1 MLVLRSLNQVHGGN
15 MKFSK
20 KKAFTLTELLVVVIV
35 VGVLAAVAVPKFTR
49 VLETRRTTE
58 AEEMLTAV
66 RTEQEK
72 RCSLGQKYAGDFAD
86 IPTVA
91 YAKTGN
97 VAEAKSANYTY
108 TLTRTGVNASRP
120 GKDYVIRMPSYKNG
134 QLCCEGSD
142 CASLNKS
149 YALCSEIEAV
159 EDECAADVCE
169 ITPNSCAC
177 SKYAQANQCE
187 CAPSTETCCSDGE
200 VYRDGNCLSMCEAY
214 PSTEN
219 CCQDGEVYA
228 DGQCQTMCEASP
240 STANCCTAEQ
250 VAQGME
256 YNPFGKLGTD
266 LCQCPSPNKLAK
278 DSKTGKSYCCFPDA
292 VYKDGK
298 CMTKCEADPSTA
310 NCCTG
315 GQEWLANEGR
325 CECPE
330 GTYWDG
336 EKCTD
341 ECKDKTVPDDTT
353 LYYWLEETDDTCN
366 KDIQSKYDCSAVKTT
381 YKSCTDYYAT
391 GETAVFDARVYTGVE
406 MSFDNSNMTTGSI
419 TSGTSG
425 RFSAADR
432 RDPFA
437 SFANADY
444 WLAVGPVD
452 IWGDDPGAH
461 VGWTEQPL
469 SPGGGS
475 TGSSTTDPEKCDGNE
490 VRGANGTCLTL
501 SNVNKAGT
509 CAYITGC
516 RPTPSCAGLTE
527 NTLCAYQSGTEWK
540 NTICRTCCDQD
551 LRKTENTDTG
561 TPVGYICGPC
571 KDGYKEVNGV
581 CMQVCAKEGKVSN
594 CVCPEGTENSGGHCC
609 PEGEVWTGSQCGC
622 DEDRVWNGSSCV
634 CPEGQY
640 ETSGH
645 CCPLEQKWDEDY
657 GGCADKCAL
666 GFISDGNGGCK
677 CGGGAH
683 EYNGKCYICPDGSEW
698 IGSGKCKGPQYKRQQ
713 HTCCSDYSNP
723 WEGEISGTNS
733 NSNSH
738 ITLPSKP

>member
-1 MLVLRSLNQVHGGN
+1 

-200 VYRDGNCLSMCEAY
+200 VYRDGKCLSMCEAY

-330 GTYWDG
+330 GTYWNG

-406 MSFDNSNMTTGSI
+406 MSFDNSNMSGSSI
-419 TSGTSG
+419 TSGPSG

-444 WLAVGPVD
+444 WLA
-452 IWGDDPGAH
+452 AY
-461 VGWTEQPL
+461 
-469 SPGGGS
+469 GGGS
-475 TGSSTTDPEKCDGNE
+475 SNPLLGGGGNDNDNPIDHG
-490 VRGANGTCLTL
+490 RPPA
-501 SNVNKAGT
+501 NVNT
-509 CAYITGC
+509 CASPRCMARACMTYLTDETICCATNTGVAQSFTVPAQRSYGIGNNGVVYTGC
-516 RPTPSCAGLTE
+516 
-527 NTLCAYQSGTEWK
+527 
-540 NTICRTCCDQD
+540 I
-551 LRKTENTDTG
+551 
-561 TPVGYICGPC
+561 VG
-571 KDGYKEVNGV
+571 
-581 CMQVCAKEGKVSN
+581 S
-594 CVCPEGTENSGGHCC
+594 CPEGTVCSNRPVENICMGCCDEKQWAATDGVCCPAGYHVSNGHCCAKEEEWSEGPNGGHCC
-609 PEGEVWTGSQCGC
+609 PEGEVWTGYQCGC
-622 DEDRVWNGSSCV
+622 DGERVFNGTSCV

-713 HTCCSDYSNP
+713 HTCCSDYFNQ
-723 WEGEISGTNS
+723 SGGDLETE
-733 NSNSH
+733 
-738 ITLPSKP
+738 TGGDYEVPRPSMP

>member
-1 MLVLRSLNQVHGGN
+1 MLVLRSQNQVHGGN

-200 VYRDGNCLSMCEAY
+200 VYRDGKCLSMCEAY

-330 GTYWDG
+330 GTYWNG

-353 LYYWLEETDDTCN
+353 PYYWLEETDDTCN
-366 KDIQSKYDCSAVKTT
+366 KDIQSKYDCGMTEI

-444 WLAVGPVD
+444 WLAAYG
-452 IWGDDPGAH
+452 GA
-461 VGWTEQPL
+461 GSNTLLDGGNGGGGNNSNAWNGGTG
-469 SPGGGS
+469 PGGNTGGS
-475 TGSSTTDPEKCDGNE
+475 GNDCSTVCGETRCQNAFSDVKFNCRASEAAVGNCQPTVKAGNTYAVAKNGWVYTGCIVEGCEAGTVCMGPEPDICISCCDEKQWAAEDKACCNAKTQHVSNGHCC
-490 VRGANGTCLTL
+490 ANG
-501 SNVNKAGT
+501 
-509 CAYITGC
+509 
-516 RPTPSCAGLTE
+516 E
-527 NTLCAYQSGTEWK
+527 EWT
-540 NTICRTCCDQD
+540 N
-551 LRKTENTDTG
+551 
-561 TPVGYICGPC
+561 
-571 KDGYKEVNGV
+571 
-581 CMQVCAKEGKVSN
+581 
-594 CVCPEGTENSGGHCC
+594 GHCC

-713 HTCCSDYSNP
+713 HTCCSNVHVIQPGGSIETGGDYEVP
-723 WEGEISGTNS
+723 R
-733 NSNSH
+733 
-738 ITLPSKP
+738 PSMP